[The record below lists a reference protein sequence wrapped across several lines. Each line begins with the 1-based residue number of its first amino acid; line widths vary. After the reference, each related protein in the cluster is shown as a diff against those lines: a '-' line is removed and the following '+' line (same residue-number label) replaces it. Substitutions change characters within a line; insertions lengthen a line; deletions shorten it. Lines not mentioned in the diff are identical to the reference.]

1 VKIVDILIIVLLI
14 IYLFKG
20 LKNGAIKELVTFIGG
35 ILVLVI
41 AFALKNPVS
50 VFLYQK
56 LPFFNF
62 DGIFSG
68 ISVLSIIIYEL
79 IAFLGVAAILLI
91 IYTLIIRVTNIL
103 ETILKVTVI
112 LEIPSKILGALIGLI
127 EGLVVS
133 FVILFIMMQFNVTKK
148 FIDESKYGDM
158 VLTKTPILS
167 NITSEVYNSLDEI
180 YTLAENYKDRTDR
193 DAVNLEALDILLKY
207 KVITP
212 ENADALVDE
221 GKLTM
226 GGAKEVIA
234 KYY

>member
-68 ISVLSIIIYEL
+68 ISVLSIVIYEL

-193 DAVNLEALDILLKY
+193 DAVNLEALEILLKY

>member
-68 ISVLSIIIYEL
+68 ISVLSIVIYEL